1 MAIAGLHLPGDW
13 GWLPL
18 AFSAGLIWRPPPAPP
33 VQVLCPEAA
42 GTGVP
47 ASRGF
52 GALTLLAA
60 FLAGIVAG
68 RLWGSFA
75 PAAQR
80 FRRAV
85 RIQAR
90 PLFH

>member
-1 MAIAGLHLPGDW
+1 MALAGVALPADW

-18 AFSAGLIWRPPPAPP
+18 AFSAGLVWRPAPP
-33 VQVLCPEAA
+33 AVQVLCPESAA
-42 GTGVP
+42 VVT

-52 GALTLLAA
+52 GVFSLLAA